1 MKNEL
6 VRRVGV
12 VIASLLVLA
21 LGSPGIA
28 GAARRVPKAQK
39 PCTLLAISQIEAQFG
54 GPVTRLGVDPIGKD
68 TCAYEVAPNSTSP
81 QGGKLLTIS
90 FWPNPVTGT
99 GGASDAVAAVTSQR
113 DFEQGVDL
121 PGLGAAA
128 YLNDFNRAL
137 FVAKNAKRAYGVQ
150 WADNDIT
157 DFGLPAPPLVI
168 DRLRALASDMIAP
181 RR

>member
-1 MKNEL
+1 MRNEM

-12 VIASLLVLA
+12 GIAASLVVVLVGTGVA
-21 LGSPGIA
+21 D
-28 GAARRVPKAQK
+28 AAKRTPK
-39 PCTLLAISQIEAQFG
+39 PCKLLAISQIEAQFG
-54 GPVTRLGVDPIGKD
+54 GPVTRLGVDPISKD
-68 TCAYEVAPNSTSP
+68 TCAYEVASNPTSP
-81 QGGKLLTIS
+81 QGGKLYTIS

-99 GGASDAVAAVTSQR
+99 GGATDAVVAVTSQR

-150 WADNDIT
+150 WADNDIS
-157 DFGLPAPPLVI
+157 DFGLAAPQPIV
-168 DRLRALASDMIAP
+168 DRLRALAGDMIGP
-181 RR
+181 RP